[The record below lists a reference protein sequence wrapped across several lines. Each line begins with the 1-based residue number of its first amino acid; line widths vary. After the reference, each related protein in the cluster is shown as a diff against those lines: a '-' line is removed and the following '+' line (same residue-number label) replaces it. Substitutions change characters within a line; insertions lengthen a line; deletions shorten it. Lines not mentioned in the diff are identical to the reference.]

1 MTDHSG
7 PAPVPDKRV
16 LRTTRRLPFF
26 CALTG
31 LAVMI
36 GGFVVLSAS
45 VVDEMSASAHLVIP
59 GDSAVMSDSEFI
71 HSLLPIAA
79 VSGIVH
85 LVGVVA
91 GLMGRT
97 RAEDRRELARCA
109 LGVGVNAFFLGCA
122 GIIPAV
128 GLTDSPGSL
137 AVLLAVCGGAVLSAC
152 FSLFERFFSSAG
164 AKSVGVGVAGL
175 LMMGGALLVGLFAML
190 HELATTPGRPFL
202 PGLIV
207 VAVCFYMS
215 VPAGLVQL
223 AGLIM
228 GIRACRHADSEAER
242 ALAGRGIVLNVPLC
256 WCVLFLPCWFSS
268 EPARRFAGD
277 GRGVAFSLQYRSCA
291 RMRRPSLRALVG

>member
-16 LRTTRRLPFF
+16 LRTTRRLSFF

-45 VVDEMSASAHLVIP
+45 VVDEMSASANLVIP
-59 GDSAVMSDSEFI
+59 GEFAVMSDGEFVR
-71 HSLLPIAA
+71 SLLPAA
-79 VSGIVH
+79 GVAGIVH

-109 LGVGVNAFFLGCA
+109 LGVGANAFFLACA
-122 GIIPAV
+122 CITPVV
-128 GLTDSPGSL
+128 GLFPDPRAL
-137 AVLLAVCGGAVLSAC
+137 VPLLVVCGGAVLFGC

-164 AKSVGVGVAGL
+164 ARSVGVGVAGL
-175 LMMGGALLVGLFAML
+175 LTMGEALLIGLFAVL
-190 HELATTPGRPFL
+190 KEFATTLEDPFL
-202 PGLIV
+202 PGLTVIIV
-207 VAVCFYMS
+207 CLYMG
-215 VPAGLVQL
+215 VPVGIAQL
-223 AGLIM
+223 TGLIK
-228 GIRACRHADSEAER
+228 GIRARRHANSEAER

-256 WCVLFLPCWFSS
+256 WCVIFLP
-268 EPARRFAGD
+268 
-277 GRGVAFSLQYRSCA
+277 
-291 RMRRPSLRALVG
+291 LVVLAAIS

>member
-1 MTDHSG
+1 MYGLS
-7 PAPVPDKRV
+7 
-16 LRTTRRLPFF
+16 LF
-26 CALTG
+26 CVFAG
-31 LAVMI
+31 LAVMV
-36 GGFVVLSAS
+36 GGFIVRSAS
-45 VVDEMSASAHLVIP
+45 VVGEMSASANLVIP
-59 GDSAVMSDSEFI
+59 GEFAVMSDGEFVR
-71 HSLLPIAA
+71 SLLPVAGVA
-79 VSGIVH
+79 GIVH

-91 GLMGRT
+91 GFVGRRYAEE
-97 RAEDRRELARCA
+97 RAELGRCA

-175 LMMGGALLVGLFAML
+175 LMMGGAMLVGMVGAV
-190 HELATTPGRPFL
+190 HYVATALEDPFL

-228 GIRACRHADSEAER
+228 GIRARRRADSEAER
-242 ALAGRGIVLNVPLC
+242 ALATWGIVLNVPLC
-256 WCVLFLPCWFSS
+256 WCVLFLP
-268 EPARRFAGD
+268 
-277 GRGVAFSLQYRSCA
+277 L
-291 RMRRPSLRALVG
+291 LVLI

>member
-1 MTDHSG
+1 MTDHTG
-7 PAPVPDKRV
+7 PASAPDKRV
-16 LRTTRRLPFF
+16 LRTMHRLSLF

-31 LAVMI
+31 LAVLI
-36 GGFVVLSAS
+36 GGFIVLSTS
-45 VVDEMSASAHLVIP
+45 VFDEMSASANLVIP
-59 GDSAVMSDSEFI
+59 GEFAVMSDGEFVR
-71 HSLLPIAA
+71 SLLPAA
-79 VSGIVH
+79 GVAGIIH
-85 LVGVVA
+85 LAGVVA
-91 GLMGRT
+91 GFVGRRYAEE
-97 RAEDRRELARCA
+97 RAELGRCA

-202 PGLIV
+202 PALIV

-215 VPAGLVQL
+215 VPAGLIQL
-223 AGLIM
+223 TGLIV
-228 GIRACRHADSEAER
+228 GIRARRHADSEAER

-256 WCVLFLPCWFSS
+256 WCVLFLP
-268 EPARRFAGD
+268 
-277 GRGVAFSLQYRSCA
+277 L
-291 RMRRPSLRALVG
+291 LVLI

>member
-16 LRTTRRLPFF
+16 LRTTHRLSFF

-45 VVDEMSASAHLVIP
+45 VVDEMSASADLVIP
-59 GDSAVMSDSEFI
+59 GEFAVMSDGEFVR
-71 HSLLPIAA
+71 SLLPAA
-79 VSGIVH
+79 GVAGIVH

-109 LGVGVNAFFLGCA
+109 LGVGANAFFLACA
-122 GIIPAV
+122 CITPVV
-128 GLTDSPGSL
+128 GLVPDPRAL
-137 AVLLAVCGGAVLSAC
+137 VP
-152 FSLFERFFSSAG
+152 LFRGMRASAG
-164 AKSVGVGVAGL
+164 AISVGAGAAGML
-175 LMMGGALLVGLFAML
+175 AMAGALLVGLFAML

-202 PGLIV
+202 PALIV
-207 VAVCFYMS
+207 VAVCIHMS
-215 VPAGLVQL
+215 VPAGLIQL
-223 AGLIM
+223 TGLIV
-228 GIRACRHADSEAER
+228 GIRARRHADSEAER

-256 WCVLFLPCWFSS
+256 WCVLFLP
-268 EPARRFAGD
+268 
-277 GRGVAFSLQYRSCA
+277 L
-291 RMRRPSLRALVG
+291 LVLI